1 MENTQGSIAIEFR
14 QGWGWL
20 VLAALTISTIG
31 DEITLLTLMFRTAE
45 SARAY
50 GVPALLI
57 AELLPGLIAAPWAGR
72 LIDRRGAGRVLVVVS
87 ALQAAAIA
95 LIAYYPAFTLAGA
108 ALLSVLFT
116 ITSAATF
123 ALIPVLASALG
134 MTLARANSFLEV
146 VRSLGMLA
154 GPVAG
159 GVLVGWMGSTNAL
172 LIDAASFTLLLL
184 VVAMSGL
191 RRAPQEHET
200 EETTLLADYRPLL
213 GNRRVMVV
221 TGALSLEVFATAIAD
236 VAFVFLI
243 IMTLKS
249 GPATF
254 GVLTALW
261 AAGMLVGAALAER
274 IIGCR
279 IGLAAFGT
287 AAIMG
292 ATMLLIGLAP
302 VSLVIVAIAFIAGG
316 GANSVHNVAVRT
328 LLQSECP
335 PADHGKVAAIYG
347 AVTRTATIGGYVVG
361 GLFVPDD
368 APSAYLVGG
377 LLGVGAGLIGWR
389 IFNGRWSLVHSPR
402 SKGV

>member
-1 MENTQGSIAIEFR
+1 MAVEFR

-20 VLAALTISTIG
+20 VLAALTVSTIG

-45 SARAY
+45 NAPAY

-347 AVTRTATIGGYVVG
+347 AVTRTAAIGGYVVG
-361 GLFVPDD
+361 GFFVPHD

-377 LLGVGAGLIGWR
+377 LLGVGAGIIGWR
-389 IFNGRWSLVHSPR
+389 IFNGGWSLAHPIR
-402 SKGV
+402 RGGV

>member
-1 MENTQGSIAIEFR
+1 MSRRLSG
-14 QGWGWL
+14 
-20 VLAALTISTIG
+20 
-31 DEITLLTLMFRTAE
+31 
-45 SARAY
+45 RAWRRIPPP
-50 GVPALLI
+50 PAN
-57 AELLPGLIAAPWAGR
+57 AP
-72 LIDRRGAGRVLVVVS
+72 
-87 ALQAAAIA
+87 
-95 LIAYYPAFTLAGA
+95 
-108 ALLSVLFT
+108 
-116 ITSAATF
+116 
-123 ALIPVLASALG
+123 
-134 MTLARANSFLEV
+134 
-146 VRSLGMLA
+146 
-154 GPVAG
+154 
-159 GVLVGWMGSTNAL
+159 TNAL
-172 LIDAASFTLLLL
+172 LIDAASFALLLL

-191 RRAPQEHET
+191 RRVPQKHET
-200 EETTLLADYRPLL
+200 EETTLFADYRPLL
-213 GNRRVMVV
+213 GNRRVMVA

-254 GVLTALW
+254 GLLTALW

-274 IIGCR
+274 IIGRR

>member
-1 MENTQGSIAIEFR
+1 M
-14 QGWGWL
+14 
-20 VLAALTISTIG
+20 
-31 DEITLLTLMFRTAE
+31 
-45 SARAY
+45 
-50 GVPALLI
+50 
-57 AELLPGLIAAPWAGR
+57 
-72 LIDRRGAGRVLVVVS
+72 
-87 ALQAAAIA
+87 
-95 LIAYYPAFTLAGA
+95 
-108 ALLSVLFT
+108 LFT
-116 ITSAATF
+116 ITSAASF
-123 ALIPVLASALG
+123 ALIPILASALG
-134 MTLARANSFLEV
+134 MTLARANSFLEM

-159 GVLVGWMGSTNAL
+159 GVLVGWMGSKNAL
-172 LIDAASFTLLLL
+172 LIDAASFVLLLL
-184 VVAMSGL
+184 IVAMSGL

-200 EETTLLADYRPLL
+200 EKSTLLADYRPLL
-213 GNRRVMVV
+213 GNRRVMVA

-243 IMTLKS
+243 IMSLKS

-302 VSLVIVAIAFIAGG
+302 VSLVIVGIAFIAGG

-347 AVTRTATIGGYVVG
+347 AVTRTAAIGGYVVG
-361 GLFVPDD
+361 GFFVPDD
-368 APSAYLVGG
+368 APAAYVVGG
-377 LLGVGAGLIGWR
+377 LLGVGAGIIGWR
-389 IFNGRWSLVHSPR
+389 IFNGRWVLAHPIR
-402 SKGV
+402 RGGV